1 MYTLDILSSLGVDK
15 QIEPREGRQ
24 IKNIHKIIARRVFVP
39 DRKRA
44 RGVFF
49 KAARGRKRCMEKEGG
64 QGGGGCVYEVISC
77 QTQERHFYTLGE
89 RVVDKN
95 TKN

>member
-1 MYTLDILSSLGVDK
+1 MRD
-15 QIEPREGRQ
+15 GRRA
-24 IKNIHKIIARRVFVP
+24 IA
-39 DRKRA
+39 RA

-64 QGGGGCVYEVISC
+64 QGGGCVYEVISC

-95 TKN
+95 TKISSLFHLVNT